1 MEPEY
6 VEQRNGG
13 YYVTG
18 SGVSLDSIVYAF
30 RSGESPETICQNF
43 PTLSLEQA
51 YGAVAFY
58 LRNQAEVDANILA
71 GEAEFDRLVPPLRES
86 APDLYE
92 KLQRARE
99 QMGAKPR

>member
-1 MEPEY
+1 M
-6 VEQRNGG
+6 
-13 YYVTG
+13 
-18 SGVSLDSIVYAF
+18 SLDSIVYAF

-43 PTLSLEQA
+43 PTISLEQA

-58 LRNQAEVDANILA
+58 LRNQAAVEANILE

-86 APDLYE
+86 APELYA

-99 QMGAKPR
+99 QIGAKPR